1 MSHQPST
8 MSATS
13 ASIGTEIAFESVR
26 PVDQADVMR
35 ATFIL
40 TLRYGMDDTG
50 TSWTGPHD
58 SPAEYTRLPLH
69 FVRSDPRER
78 ERELYATT
86 IKSDS
91 LCSYSPILFN
101 LSIRN
106 HTNFPTLKTDCCRRQ

>member
-78 ERELYATT
+78 ERECFMQLRSSVTVFAVTDLYYLTLASKNTQFSQPT
-86 IKSDS
+86 R
-91 LCSYSPILFN
+91 PIYI
-101 LSIRN
+101 S
-106 HTNFPTLKTDCCRRQ
+106 